1 MSGRRVAPPPGRRS
15 LDDLVRLACST
26 DPAEPVRRPRRA
38 AIAPRAAMGAGA
50 VLIVL
55 AVILAARAVMLS
67 PTLPAQSTGSTPAPS
82 RGAAVPTL
90 VDPADPV
97 VPASGAPAGPS
108 APGAPGRVV
117 VHVAGAVASPGVVTL
132 PAGSRVAD
140 ALEAAGGATAD
151 ADTDQLNLA
160 RVLVDGEQVRVPRQ
174 GEDSSTWEAPPGPA
188 QEAGAGSTGG
198 LVNINTASATELQSL
213 PGIGEALAQRIV
225 DYREAN
231 GPFTSIDELTEV
243 SGIGQ
248 AKLEALREEVTL

>member
-55 AVILAARAVMLS
+55 AIILAARTVMLG
-67 PTLPAQSTGSTPAPS
+67 PALPAQATDSTPTS
-82 RGAAVPTL
+82 SQGAAVPT
-90 VDPADPV
+90 VADPAG
-97 VPASGAPAGPS
+97 PAAPADGALAGPS
-108 APGAPGRVV
+108 APGASGQVV

-160 RVLVDGEQVRVPRQ
+160 RILVDGEQVRVPHQ
-174 GEDSSTWEAPPGPA
+174 GEDASTWAAPPGPA
-188 QEAGAGSTGG
+188 QDAGTGTASG

-243 SGIGQ
+243 SGIGP
-248 AKLEALREEVTL
+248 AKLEALRGEATL